1 MKFREP
7 TERIARMRNKIIDAE
22 ASICAERGRIV
33 TKVYQQYEYL
43 PTMELRGKCLEQV
56 LREMSIYID
65 EDTLL
70 AGNQAS
76 ADKAAPIF
84 PEYGVDWLVKE
95 LDSFSKRDGDR
106 FEITEEVK
114 QEIRELAPYWENKT
128 LKQKA
133 LAMMPEIARLYY
145 DEGIVKAEGSITSGD
160 GHVAMA
166 YDQLLKNGLLH
177 YKRFAAEQ
185 LETLDASDYKKVNSY
200 HFYKAFIGV
209 VDSIIDFAG
218 RYADLAEQMAE
229 QISEEAKRKGA
240 SAKGGRRKDELL
252 RLAAI
257 CRRVPEKPAETF
269 YEAVQFVWFIHLIL
283 QIESNGHSY
292 SYGRLDQ
299 YLYPYYEASI
309 REGDCT
315 EEEALELLENLNI
328 KTLSINKIRSW
339 EMTKTGAGMPLYQNI
354 TIGGQTE
361 WAPHGSAVNPVTSL
375 ILEAM
380 GVLKL
385 PQPNLTVRYFEGLSE
400 SFMEDCMDVVKLG
413 FGMPAFN
420 NDQVIIPSFLEK
432 GVKEQDA
439 YAYSAVGCVEVAVP
453 GKWGYRCTGMS
464 FINFPRTLLTALND
478 GIEPTSGKRIFK
490 GTGHF
495 RDMDTFEKVVESW
508 RAAIKEV
515 TRVSVIIDNCADLCL
530 EEGYPDVLCSAL
542 TENCLE
548 SGKGLK
554 EGGAKYDFIS
564 GLQVGIANLAD
575 SLACIKDVVYVR
587 GLVSREE
594 LWNALLTDFSGERG
608 REIQEL
614 LKRCSHKYGNDDDY
628 VDDLAAAAYQ
638 DYIDEISKYRN
649 TRYARGP
656 IGGTYYAGTSSISAN
671 VPHGAATIATP
682 DGRNAGEPL
691 AEGCSPAHGRDRKGP
706 TAVFKSV
713 SKLPTKR
720 ITGGVLLNQKV
731 SPAIMEEKETVQKLI
746 TMVRTFFDE
755 LSGFHV
761 QFNVVSRETM
771 VDAQLHP
778 DRHRD
783 LIVRVAGYSAF
794 FNALSKATQDDI
806 IERTEQTV
814 S

>member
-7 TERIARMRNKIIDAE
+7 TKRIARLRSRIIDTE

-33 TKVYQQYEYL
+33 SKIYQQYEYL
-43 PTMELRGKCLEQV
+43 PTMELRGKCLEHV
-56 LREMSIYID
+56 LREMSIYLD

-84 PEYGVDWLVKE
+84 PEYGVDWLLEE
-95 LDSFSKRDGDR
+95 LDTFSKRDGDR
-106 FEITEEVK
+106 FEITQEVK
-114 QEIRELAPYWENKT
+114 REIRKIAPYWQNKT

-133 LAMMPEIARLYY
+133 LAMMPDIARLYY

-177 YKRFAAEQ
+177 YKRYAMKQ
-185 LETLDASDYKKVNSY
+185 LEALDASDYTKVKSY
-200 HFYKAFIGV
+200 HFYRAFLGV

-218 RYADLAEQMAE
+218 RYAALAIGLAGEE
-229 QISEEAKRKGA
+229 RVSEKRRA
-240 SAKGGRRKDELL
+240 ELL
-252 RLAAI
+252 KLADI
-257 CRRVPEKPAETF
+257 CKKVPAEPAKTF
-269 YEAVQFVWFIHLIL
+269 YEAVQFIWFIHLIL

-299 YLYPYYEASI
+299 YLYPYYEKSI
-309 REGDCT
+309 QNGDCT
-315 EEEALELLENLNI
+315 EEEALELLENLSI
-328 KTLSINKIRSW
+328 KTMSINKIRSW

-354 TIGGQTE
+354 TIGGQTDK
-361 WAPHGSAVNPVTSL
+361 APAGSGVNPVTTL
-375 ILEAM
+375 ILEAI

-385 PQPNLTVRYFEGLSE
+385 PQPNLTVRYFEGISE

-420 NDQVIIPSFLEK
+420 NDQVIIPSFLDR
-432 GVKEQDA
+432 GVEERDA

-490 GTGHF
+490 GFGHF
-495 RDMDTFEKVVESW
+495 RDMTSFEEVEAAW

-515 TRVSVIIDNCADLCL
+515 TRVSVIIDNCADICL

-548 SGKGLK
+548 TGKGLK

-575 SLACIKDVVYVR
+575 SLACIKDVVFTR
-587 GLVSREE
+587 RLVLREE
-594 LWNALLTDFSGERG
+594 LWSALLTDFSGSRG

-614 LKRCSHKYGNDDDY
+614 LKRCPHKYGNDDDY
-628 VDDLAAAAYQ
+628 VDELAAGAYQ
-638 DYIDEISKYRN
+638 AYIDEISKYHN
-649 TRYARGP
+649 TRYKRGP
-656 IGGTYYAGTSSISAN
+656 IGGAYYAGTSSISAN
-671 VPHGAATIATP
+671 VPHGAATMATP

-691 AEGCSPAHGRDRKGP
+691 AEGCSPAHGRDQKGP

-713 SKLPTKR
+713 AKLPTR
-720 ITGGVLLNQKV
+720 SITGGVLLNQKL
-731 SPAIMEEKETVQKLI
+731 SPSMMEEKGTVDKLVA
-746 TMVRTFFDE
+746 MVRTFFDD
-755 LSGFHV
+755 LHGFHV

-771 VDAQLHP
+771 VDAQIHP
-778 DRHRD
+778 ARHKD